1 MSQSDSK
8 FEEFRAGIR
17 PTVSVIND
25 LASAVAATAERH
37 HRVPSEQSRAMREI
51 HAQASTYGRHTSWDE
66 PITDTHS
73 FGGMIL
79 FAAIDYAHTFASSL
93 AADRTPVYGHLVV
106 ARSLLESA
114 VIASWLNKP
123 DVEPDE
129 RVRRG
134 LCEQIY
140 NAWELVRLGIE
151 EDANERVT
159 RWMAVAEAFEWDVK
173 KNNGK
178 PTVGN
183 TSWPSIPMGVD
194 ELVGTHRGRL
204 GRAQW
209 SYLSAVSHGTWY
221 GLRQAVASAPIET
234 AFGGSLADFGT
245 KLTDVWSQAIR
256 ATRALRGAAHAR
268 FTLMGWIDAEWREAC
283 RLSETHENSLLAALQ
298 KHWATLRE
306 GGSSEPAAA
315 L

>member
-1 MSQSDSK
+1 
-8 FEEFRAGIR
+8 
-17 PTVSVIND
+17 
-25 LASAVAATAERH
+25 
-37 HRVPSEQSRAMREI
+37 
-51 HAQASTYGRHTSWDE
+51 
-66 PITDTHS
+66 
-73 FGGMIL
+73 MIL

-123 DVEPDE
+123 DVESDE

-134 LCEQIY
+134 FCEQIY

-151 EDANERVT
+151 EDTNERVT

-183 TSWPSIPMGVD
+183 TSWPSIPRGVD
-194 ELVGTHRGRL
+194 ELVGTLGGRL

-221 GLRQAVASAPIET
+221 GLRQAVASEPVET
-234 AFGGSLADFGT
+234 AFGAPLADFGT
-245 KLTDVWSQAIR
+245 KLTDVWSQAICV
-256 ATRALRGAAHAR
+256 TRALRGAAHAR
-268 FTLMGWIDAEWREAC
+268 FILMGWIDDEWREAC
-283 RLSETHENSLLAALQ
+283 RLSEAHENSLLVALQ

-306 GGSSEPAAA
+306 GGSNEPVAA